1 MKQFIFWTGMISV
14 VSGLSLQFSQIA
26 QLLMPTEQAG
36 MVMHLFG
43 AMAVFLGVMLIFRS
57 RNLQARGVLVAWE
70 GVLRL
75 FGCAVMVYYGIF
87 GGAGFMSA
95 VSGLFDGAVGVAY
108 LIGLP
113 QHLQCRLSDLLFDTR

>member
-14 VSGLSLQFSQIA
+14 VSGLSLQFPQIA

-57 RNLQARGVLVAWE
+57 RNLQARGVLVAESTLKMLWQADQI
-70 GVLRL
+70 GNPD
-75 FGCAVMVYYGIF
+75 
-87 GGAGFMSA
+87 SA
-95 VSGLFDGAVGVAY
+95 IEQPA
-108 LIGLP
+108 
-113 QHLQCRLSDLLFDTR
+113 HC

>member
-1 MKQFIFWTGMISV
+1 MISV

-43 AMAVFLGVMLIFRS
+43 AMAVFLGVMLIYCS
-57 RNLQARGVLVAWE
+57 RNLHARGVLVAWE

-75 FGCAVMVYYGIF
+75 FGCAIMVYFGVL
-87 GGAGFMSA
+87 GGAGVMA
-95 VSGLFDGAVGVAY
+95 VASGLFDGAVGIAY
-108 LIGLP
+108 LIWLP
-113 QHLQCRLSDLLFDTR
+113 RHLQCQVGDLLFDRP